1 MFLFISLFILSILF
15 IYLYIFFHKHID
27 RLNIYFLFYFNANE
41 HMNTILLNYLQN
53 FKLCAS
59 PKNVQLHLW
68 KIDRFQ
74 FPASLKLAWTLFFMS
89 HISSAD
95 VGGFF
100 KHPSAELLVR
110 WYQAGAYQPFFRAHA
125 HIDTP
130 RREPWLFGPENTALI
145 REAVRQ
151 RYALLPYWYQL
162 FYNAHITGQ
171 PVMRWGN
178 TLAADRNKNALK
190 MNTNDP

>member
-1 MFLFISLFILSILF
+1 MLYLS
-15 IYLYIFFHKHID
+15 
-27 RLNIYFLFYFNANE
+27 
-41 HMNTILLNYLQN
+41 
-53 FKLCAS
+53 
-59 PKNVQLHLW
+59 
-68 KIDRFQ
+68 
-74 FPASLKLAWTLFFMS
+74 
-89 HISSAD
+89 SSAD

-145 REAVRQ
+145 REAIRQ

-162 FYNAHITGQ
+162 FYNAHRTGQ
-171 PVMRWGN
+171 PVMRWVSPRQSGSGN
-178 TLAADRNKNALK
+178 SGCLGKKCYQNEQKNALQIQYK
-190 MNTNDP
+190 GAIKWWLSRFNWNVNTYEGLIAAQIYSYCIRFFFFA

>member
-1 MFLFISLFILSILF
+1 MLYLS
-15 IYLYIFFHKHID
+15 
-27 RLNIYFLFYFNANE
+27 
-41 HMNTILLNYLQN
+41 
-53 FKLCAS
+53 
-59 PKNVQLHLW
+59 
-68 KIDRFQ
+68 
-74 FPASLKLAWTLFFMS
+74 
-89 HISSAD
+89 SSAD

-145 REAVRQ
+145 REAIRQ

-162 FYNAHITGQ
+162 FYNAHRTGQ
-171 PVMRWGN
+171 PVMR
-178 TLAADRNKNALK
+178 
-190 MNTNDP
+190 